1 MAQSGSA
8 SALGAE
14 GRGFESLCPDHMH
27 LVLSGD
33 LGRPLLPA
41 HNGNIPTK
49 SYIIRAHFRLRFAD
63 PSTGLKRNTIGAIST
78 CFKSAR
84 SSTGQSTGLLSRR
97 LQVRFLP
104 GAPPPRVYDD
114 GGRSSVGRAPDC
126 DSGRR
131 GFESRRP
138 PHFRCRERRRAVCL
152 RGYSLGPLAQLVE
165 QLTLNQLVV
174 GSIPTRP
181 TNSTT

>member
-104 GAPPPRVYDD
+104 GAPP
-114 GGRSSVGRAPDC
+114 SVGCSTMVD
-126 DSGRR
+126 
-131 GFESRRP
+131 
-138 PHFRCRERRRAVCL
+138 V
-152 RGYSLGPLAQLVE
+152 AQLVE
-165 QLTLNQLVV
+165 PRIVIPAVAGSNPVVHPTLLGEDA
-174 GSIPTRP
+174 GSLSRLIFARAV
-181 TNSTT
+181 SSAGRAVDS